1 MLALLRELDERDKR
15 DRSRSV
21 SPMKPAGDAIV
32 IDTTELDRSEV
43 MEQVLRWVTVALG
56 RES

>member
-1 MLALLRELDERDKR
+1 MLYSRPFAELDERDKR

-21 SPMKPAGDAIV
+21 SPMQPAGDAIV

-43 MEQVLRWVTVALG
+43 MEQVLRWL
-56 RES
+56 R